1 MNWIYH
7 RNKIEKQ
14 MLLYIDFLPF
24 LSDEMQGYNAKE
36 IEKQRFKLLDEIQFL
51 KLQIQRV
58 DRMTI
63 FRATEQVKFKTTKKL
78 SIISKE

>member
-1 MNWIYH
+1 
-7 RNKIEKQ
+7 

>member
-1 MNWIYH
+1 
-7 RNKIEKQ
+7 

-24 LSDEMQGYNAKE
+24 LSDEMQGYNVKE